1 MVFFL
6 TRNQPKFWKYLPS
19 AATSLLQTVHQISS
33 SQLKLQGSHTLTER
47 TNINNPPKSR
57 YNQKQVGNRVYRNAL
72 MKL

>member
-6 TRNQPKFWKYLPS
+6 TRNQPQFWKYLPS
-19 AATSLLQTVHQISS
+19 AATSLLQTVHQIS
-33 SQLKLQGSHTLTER
+33 QLKLQGSNTLTER
-47 TNINNPPKSR
+47 TKINNPPKSR